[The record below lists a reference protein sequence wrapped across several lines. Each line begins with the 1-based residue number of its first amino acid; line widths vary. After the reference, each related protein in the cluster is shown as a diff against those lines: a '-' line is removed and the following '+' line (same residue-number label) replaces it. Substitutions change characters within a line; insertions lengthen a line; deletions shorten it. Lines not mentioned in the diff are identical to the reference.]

1 MSLKELTKR
10 NNYKWN
16 VNEILTLQRQYELEE
31 LTIQEIALLHKRSVF
46 SILNKLEKEQI
57 IVNFNEARGF
67 NNVNFWDDNHNYYGD
82 ECEEDKDYDD
92 DNEHENTEQ
101 NIDDIDVVYFEDE
114 LMKKIEN
121 VTNSKK
127 NYENKCLYELICEL
141 TKRVESLEERLYTIE
156 TANNPNTFFAFIKNW
171 FYSKRRC

>member
-10 NNYKWN
+10 NNYKWS

-31 LTIQEIALLHKRSVF
+31 LTIQEIALIHKRSVF

-67 NNVNFWDDNHNYYGD
+67 NNVNFWDDNHNYYDD
-82 ECEEDKDYDD
+82 EFEEDKDYDY
-92 DNEHENTEQ
+92 DNEDENTEQ
-101 NIDDIDVVYFEDE
+101 RQNIDIVYFEDE

-127 NYENKCLYELICEL
+127 NYENKYLFDLICEL
-141 TKRVESLEERLYTIE
+141 TKHVESLEERLYTIE
-156 TANNPNTFFAFIKNW
+156 TASNSNHFFTFIKNW
-171 FYSKRRC
+171 FYSKRMC